1 MDYCNKTTHTNQ
13 RNMKISSSQQSSL
26 LECCM
31 CGDSGITQELFQC
44 KICHFRS
51 QHRYCSNLY
60 PKAGV
65 YEVCNWCLN
74 QEEHS
79 KEKSQNS
86 LNSSASSKGKN
97 EDDNNKNKKK
107 ADNHHGAGF
116 KGNRRNTNSLKQQQL
131 MKVPIKKPKLEE
143 KMKRKRIIKNAYLE
157 EKLRRTKLEEISKIG
172 VITRHFFRNKV
183 RRYKLLDEV
192 SS

>member
-1 MDYCNKTTHTNQ
+1 M
-13 RNMKISSSQQSSL
+13 
-26 LECCM
+26 
-31 CGDSGITQELFQC
+31 
-44 KICHFRS
+44 
-51 QHRYCSNLY
+51 
-60 PKAGV
+60 
-65 YEVCNWCLN
+65 N

-86 LNSSASSKGKN
+86 LNSSASRKGKN
-97 EDDNNKNKKK
+97 EDDNNKNKEKG
-107 ADNHHGAGF
+107 DNYHGAGF
-116 KGNRRNTNSLKQQQL
+116 KGNRRNTNSSKQRQL
-131 MKVPIKKPKLEE
+131 LEIPIKKPKLEE

-157 EKLRRTKLEEISKIG
+157 ETLRRTKSEEISKNG